1 MKAFN
6 KLSLGRGSRPELLL
20 KKTVLE
26 IFKKIAGV
34 HLQWSA
40 SYSLMRSKFANNT
53 PSLILSWNIS

>member
-6 KLSLGRGSRPELLL
+6 KLSLGSGSRPELLL

-26 IFKKIAGV
+26 IIAGV
-34 HLQWSA
+34 HLQWGA
-40 SYSLMRSKFANNT
+40 SYSLMRSKFANST